1 MEDSKIIELFFERSE
16 QAIIELS
23 KKYGS
28 VLKKIAVNILN
39 NENDAEECLSDA
51 YFGVWNTIPPQR
63 PEHLSGYVCRIVRN
77 AAIKKYHSNTAK
89 KRDGAYDVA
98 LDEIEECLSSPMSV
112 EDEVDARELARKIN
126 DFLFTLDKQSRIM
139 FVRRYYHS
147 DTIEELARLFGTSEH
162 NISAKLFRIRNK
174 LKKHL
179 IKKGVSL

>member
-1 MEDSKIIELFFERSE
+1 MDDSKIIELFFERSE

-28 VLKKIAVNILN
+28 VFKKLALNILN
-39 NENDAEECLSDA
+39 NEHDAEECLSDA
-51 YFGVWNTIPPQR
+51 YLGVWNNIPPHK

-77 AAIKKYHSNTAK
+77 TAIKKYHSNTAK
-89 KRDGAYDVA
+89 KRNCEYDVA
-98 LDEIEECLSSPMSV
+98 LDELEDCLSSPISV
-112 EDEVDARELARKIN
+112 EDEVDAHELARII
-126 DFLFTLDKQSRIM
+126 DGFLETLDPSDRIM

-147 DTIEELARLFGTSEH
+147 DTTGEIAHIFGTSEH
-162 NISAKLFRIRNK
+162 NVSVRLFRVRNK

>member
-174 LKKHL
+174 LKKYL